1 MSTVSHAGAAVTRRR
16 SRVGASQIA
25 RPVVAG
31 LISIVVVSPL
41 IIMVLQSLQTD
52 SGEWTLENLR
62 FALTDSQ
69 VFRWLLNSVIVSVSS
84 TALVLVIHSL
94 AGYALARL
102 RFRGRE
108 MVFLGVAATMFVS
121 LPVVLVP
128 LFVIVREMGL
138 LDTYVGIVVPTL
150 FGGFATILMRQFFL
164 TVPRELEEAARI
176 DGCGHF
182 QTFLRVFL
190 PIAKPAFV
198 SVAVINFLASW
209 NLFMWPLTI
218 TSDSRLWVVQVGITS
233 FQTQYQGSW
242 GYMMAVTFLSALP
255 TLIVFFILQRYIV
268 ASLKTSG
275 IK

>member
-1 MSTVSHAGAAVTRRR
+1 MSTVSQAGSLTTRAR
-16 SRVGASQIA
+16 SRASAPQVA
-25 RPVVAG
+25 RPLAAG
-31 LISIVVVSPL
+31 IIAVVVVSPL
-41 IIMVLQSLQTD
+41 LIMVLQSLQTET
-52 SGEWTLENLR
+52 GEWTLENLR

-69 VFRWLLNSVIVSVSS
+69 VFRWLLNSLIVSVSS
-84 TALVLVIHSL
+84 TVLVLVIHSL

-138 LDTYVGIVVPTL
+138 LNSYVGIVVPTL

-164 TVPRELEEAARI
+164 TVPKELEEAARI

-218 TSDSRLWVVQVGITS
+218 TSDSSLWVVQVGITS
-233 FQTQYQGSW
+233 FQTQYQSSW

-255 TLIVFFILQRYIV
+255 TLVVFFILQRYIV